1 MDITKIAS
9 EVSEDM
15 LSHSQPVGNPV
26 VIVLVGLQYAG
37 KSYLAE
43 RIVSR
48 NYAHFWAT
56 NIKKQY
62 SIANQEMIKVANE
75 VLKVVIAEHRNVIID
90 FVNHKYSIRK
100 QFQDIVQSL
109 GVNYKVVFLDTPKEK
124 RLSRREENVK
134 IGDMPGRRI
143 ISLEQMEQFENEFE
157 IPMNDENLVTLKTQD
172 DIERFIENL

>member
-56 NIKKQY
+56 NIKKKY
-62 SIANQEMIKVANE
+62 GIANNEMIQVAVE
-75 VLKVVIAEHRNVIID
+75 VLGIVLAERRNIIID
-90 FVNHKYSIRK
+90 FVNHKFDMRK
-100 QFQDIVQSL
+100 QFQAVAKEL
-109 GVNYKVVFLDTPKEK
+109 GADYKVIFLDTPKEE
-124 RLSRREENVK
+124 RLRRREENVK